1 MFKLNFLLATIIV
14 AIKVSSAA
22 ESEPPS
28 EPSFL
33 AATGAG
39 AGYWLIFTYV

>member
-1 MFKLNFLLATIIV
+1 MFKLNFLLATIIM

-28 EPSFL
+28 KPSFL
-33 AATGAG
+33 AFWPDPEPAIG
-39 AGYWLIFTYV
+39 